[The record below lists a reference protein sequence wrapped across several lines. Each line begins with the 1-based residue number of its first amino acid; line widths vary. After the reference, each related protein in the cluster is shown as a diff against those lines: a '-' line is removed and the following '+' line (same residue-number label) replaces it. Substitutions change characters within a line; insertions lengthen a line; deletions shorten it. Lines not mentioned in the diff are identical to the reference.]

1 MSGFDS
7 FPFSELP
14 ALLLPWYASAA
25 RPLPWRK
32 TREPYRVWVS
42 EIMLQQTRVAAVL
55 GYYARFLSALPD
67 VFALASVPEERL
79 LKLWEGL
86 GYYSRARSLKRAA
99 EIIVNEYGGVFPR
112 EYDALRALPGI
123 GEYTAGAIA
132 SICFDAPT
140 PAIDGNVLRIAA
152 RLANCADNVDAP
164 AARRTLR
171 AALAQAYPAGQCGTF
186 TQALMELGATV
197 CLPNGAPLCG
207 SCPAASLC
215 LGRAH
220 GTAKALPV
228 RTKKQP
234 RRAEEYTALLLIS
247 EDGRTALRKRPESGL
262 LAGLSELPNT
272 PGELS
277 PQAALSLAEALG
289 AKPLR
294 LTASAEYTHVFTHV
308 EWRMTCYRIECAA
321 PKKIA
326 LGNTTSEGGLPLIWA
341 DAAALEGEYALPAAF
356 AKALRKLG
364 GKGVKN

>member
-1 MSGFDS
+1 
-7 FPFSELP
+7 
-14 ALLLPWYASAA
+14 
-25 RPLPWRK
+25 
-32 TREPYRVWVS
+32 
-42 EIMLQQTRVAAVL
+42 
-55 GYYARFLSALPD
+55 
-67 VFALASVPEERL
+67 
-79 LKLWEGL
+79 
-86 GYYSRARSLKRAA
+86 
-99 EIIVNEYGGVFPR
+99 
-112 EYDALRALPGI
+112 
-123 GEYTAGAIA
+123 
-132 SICFDAPT
+132 
-140 PAIDGNVLRIAA
+140 
-152 RLANCADNVDAP
+152 
-164 AARRTLR
+164 
-171 AALAQAYPAGQCGTF
+171 
-186 TQALMELGATV
+186 MELGATV

-321 PKKIA
+321 PEKNA
-326 LGNTTSEGGLPLIWA
+326 PGNITSEDGLPLIWA

-364 GKGVKN
+364 GKR